1 MLPEKFK
8 CLVVTRDK
16 DGNVTREITERP
28 MDELPAGDAL
38 IRVAYSSLNYKDALA
53 ATGHPGV
60 QRVSPLVPGV
70 DLAGTV
76 VESGVYE
83 LVADD
88 LVLATGFDLGMKHSG
103 GYAQFARVPFDWIV
117 PMPEGLTPR
126 ESMIFG
132 SAGLTAALCIEALQK
147 HGVEPS
153 SAHNDAGEVV
163 VTGASGGVG
172 SFAVAILA
180 KLGYRVVAVTGK
192 DSAHEYLKELGAE
205 TVIGREQVDDR
216 SSQAMLSGH
225 WAGAVD
231 TVGGNTLGTIL
242 RSTQLGGCVAACG
255 NAAGFDLPITVFPF
269 ILRGVTLAGIDAA
282 WCPLP
287 LRHETWHHLAD
298 EWKPDGLDRIA
309 RFIDFEELPSQ
320 FDEILAGQITG
331 RVAVEIAGPSSEANE

>member
-8 CLVVTRDK
+8 CMVVTKDK

-28 MDELPAGDAL
+28 MDELPDGDAL

-83 LVADD
+83 LVEGD

-103 GYAQFARVPFDWIV
+103 GYAQYARVPFDWIV
-117 PMPEGLTPR
+117 PMPEGLTLR
-126 ESMIFG
+126 ESMILG

-147 HGVEPS
+147 HGVEPES
-153 SAHNDAGEVV
+153 GEVV

-180 KLGYRVVAVTGK
+180 KLGYRVAAVTGK

-205 TVIGREQVDDR
+205 TVIGRKQVDDR
-216 SSQAMLSGH
+216 GGQAMLSGH

-231 TVGGNTLGTIL
+231 TVGGNILTTIL
-242 RSTQLGGCVAACG
+242 RATRYAGCVAACG
-255 NAAGFDLPITVFPF
+255 LTAGNELAMTVFPF
-269 ILRGVTLAGIDAA
+269 ILRGVTLCGIDSGFCA
-282 WCPLP
+282 PQ
-287 LRHETWHHLAD
+287 LRHPAWDRLAGP
-298 EWKPDGLDRIA
+298 WKPDCLERIA
-309 RFIDFEELPSQ
+309 QVIDLEQLPPKIDQ
-320 FDEILAGQITG
+320 ILAAQITG
-331 RVAVEIAGPSSEANE
+331 RVVVNLGRENEE